1 MRNIKFSILCFAVLL
16 LMHSV
21 GSAQV
26 SCTNH
31 FEDNNIEVHFRL
43 PDYTVTDTMP
53 DSIYEYPYLFNY
65 ITVDHP
71 DFGIIDSVGCPE
83 LPQLTINLNVP
94 IGAHNIGVKIL
105 GFHCDT
111 IRLKYP
117 YYPNQYDVPLDDSSE
132 TRKFFVDW
140 PVYDTVREY
149 PGMVADTVDAFVLRD
164 RKGLSLSIMPFTY
177 NGRYNT
183 VRVIRDM
190 MLDVNYQIDSIVEE
204 RVDSNGLWEDYY
216 EDIFENYTAQNTGG
230 AGTSGR
236 YLMVV
241 HEDLSQAIGSFMAYK
256 RNIGYAVD
264 TITIRSADATPS
276 LIKAK
281 IQQRYDNPATR
292 PDFVLLVGDH
302 NFLPAYCGDPTMA
315 EINYPITDLSYA
327 CLSGDDLC
335 PEVWLGRWPVISES
349 DVKSISNKTI
359 FMEMNMHVLGKRAV
373 FISGDNSPDD
383 WIVKRNF
390 MIDMFNKGNDKVRE
404 DFFIPEGYVSDALYQ
419 PSEQQTRSSIEINP
433 LFFIY
438 SGHGNVQYVGPLKYY
453 TSTDA
458 FRMRNSFF
466 DNVEKDVYPMA
477 FVFACKTGNYAANEV
492 SVGEGFIR
500 NTNGVVSYIGSSVIS
515 ITNSDNVLE
524 RKILGE
530 SLFGNGNAYL
540 GSVVDK
546 GKAMFRSYIR
556 ISKVK
561 RRRYSRAY
569 NLMGDPS
576 MLVFGWG
583 CGHDY
588 WIENTSLCSGDKHVY
603 HASNYA
609 NITSCTVGAGAR
621 LAVTSGDEIVI
632 ENGFEAMYGSD
643 VTLSI
648 EPCINPATTKSAPS
662 TYDTDVFGEHES
674 IDAML
679 PEDKIKVYPSPV
691 HDVLTIEYYTEY
703 NAKTWINIYDVY
715 GRVVV
720 SREIEN
726 PIIGLNREQ
735 IDLRKYPKGS
745 YFVNLT
751 IGTVRH
757 KTACIIR
764 K

>member
-1 MRNIKFSILCFAVLL
+1 MRNFWLKAFWLVLL
-16 LMHSV
+16 LQASAI
-21 GSAQV
+21 GLAQV
-26 SCTNH
+26 SCVNYPR
-31 FEDNNIEVHFRL
+31 DNYIEVNFHL
-43 PDYTVTDTMP
+43 PDYRIIDSLP
-53 DSIYEYPYLFNY
+53 DSIYEHPYIYNY
-65 ITVDHP
+65 IVVDNP
-71 DFGIIDSVGCPE
+71 EFGIIDSVGCPE
-83 LPQLTINLNVP
+83 LPQLTINLNIP
-94 IGAHNIGVKIL
+94 WNAHDVSFKIL
-105 GFHCDT
+105 DIGSTVVD
-111 IRLKYP
+111 LDYP
-117 YYPNQYDVPLDDSSE
+117 YYPHQPDISLDDSVNIH
-132 TRKFFVDW
+132 KFFINGDL
-140 PVYDTVREY
+140 YDTIGAFPVNA
-149 PGMVADTVDAFVLRD
+149 ADTGELFILRD
-164 RKGLSLSIMPFTY
+164 RKGITLCIMPFIY
-177 NGRYNT
+177 DGRYNT
-183 VRVIRDM
+183 IRVIRSMQLRVDY
-190 MLDVNYQIDSIVEE
+190 LTDSIVEE
-204 RVDSNGLWEDYY
+204 RVDPNVLWENYY
-216 EDIFENYTAQNTGG
+216 DGIFENYTAQNTGG

-241 HEDLSQAIGSFMAYK
+241 HENLSQAIGSFMAYK

-419 PSEQQTRSSIEINP
+419 PSEQQTRSLIELNP

-438 SGHGNVQYVGPLKYY
+438 SGHGDVQYVGPLKYY
-453 TSTDA
+453 TATDA

-540 GSVVDK
+540 GSVIDK
-546 GKAMFRSYIR
+546 GKAKFRSYIR

-662 TYDTDVFGEHES
+662 TYDTDVFWEHEF

-757 KTACIIR
+757 KTACII
-764 K
+764 KK